1 MKYPLSMTGF
11 GRGEKNDD
19 AGRNWTVELRSVNH
33 RFLDIRVKI
42 THQFAELEDFI
53 KKEISRFY
61 SRGHIEIS
69 VGIAGGQATAPELQ
83 VNLSLARQYRN
94 CLYTLRQGLNLTT
107 DHSNELELISGFK
120 DVIIAVDRQENIEKV
135 RLELQQALNQA
146 LENSLNMREQEG
158 ENLKK
163 DLLARLGVLSA
174 TIDDIEEVIPLLLS
188 KKEQSLKQ
196 RLDKLLAGID
206 LDPQR
211 LAQEVA
217 IIADKADITEEI
229 VRLKSHISQFE
240 NFLGLAEPVGRRLD
254 FLLQEFLRE
263 INTMASKIADADTA
277 HLTVAL
283 KNEVEKMRE
292 QVQNLE

>member
-11 GRGEKNDD
+11 GRGEKSDA
-19 AGRNWTVELRSVNH
+19 AGRDWTVELRSVNH

-42 THQFAELEDFI
+42 PQPFAELEEFV

-61 SRGHIEIS
+61 SRGHIDLS
-69 VGIAGGQATAPELQ
+69 IAVTGGEDTASELR
-83 VNLSLARQYRN
+83 VNLSLAGQYRN
-94 CLYTLRQGLNLTT
+94 CLYSLRDKLNLSS
-107 DHSNELELISGFK
+107 DRGKELELIAARK
-120 DVIIAVDRQENIEKV
+120 DVITTVDRREDIG
-135 RLELQQALNQA
+135 RIRPELQQALRRA
-146 LENSLNMREQEG
+146 LENSLTMRAQEG
-158 ENLKK
+158 KNLKK
-163 DLLARLGVLSA
+163 DLLARLDTLRA
-174 TIDDIEEVIPLLLS
+174 TITDIEEVIPQLLN
-188 KKEQSLKQ
+188 KKEQLLKQ
-196 RLDKLLAGID
+196 RLDNLLTGID

-229 VRLKSHISQFE
+229 VRLKSHINQFAH
-240 NFLGLAEPVGRRLD
+240 FFDLAEPVGRRLD

>member
-11 GRGEKNDD
+11 GRGENEGA
-19 AGRNWTVELRSVNH
+19 AGRKWIVELRSVNH

-42 THQFAELEDFI
+42 PRQFASLEELL
-53 KKEISRFY
+53 KKEISQFY
-61 SRGHIEIS
+61 SRGHVDIS
-69 VGIAGGQATAPELQ
+69 VEVNGGQAAALNLQ
-83 VNLSLARQYRN
+83 ADLSLARQYAD
-94 CLYTLRQGLNLTT
+94 CLNTLRHDLKLSANN
-107 DHSNELELISGFK
+107 DHDLELIATFK
-120 DVIIAVDRQENIEKV
+120 DVIVAVDRREDIEQIW
-135 RLELQQALNQA
+135 RELEPAMTGALK
-146 LENSLNMREQEG
+146 NSREMREREG
-158 ENLKK
+158 GNLKN
-163 DLLARLGVLSA
+163 DLLDRLGLLSA
-174 TIDDIEEVIPLLLS
+174 TISEIEGVIPRILS
-188 KKEQSLKQ
+188 KKEQLLQK
-196 RLDKLLAGID
+196 RLAKLLAEID

-211 LAQEVA
+211 MAQEVA
-217 IIADKADITEEI
+217 IIADKSDVTEEI

-240 NFLGLAEPVGRRLD
+240 NFLGQAEPAGRRMD